1 MLIRSQTRVLIV
13 GLGKSGRSALRFC
26 QGLGAV
32 VSVSDAGAAE
42 AEKVNW
48 LAGRGVKYELGGHSR
63 DFFEAAE
70 VIIVSPGVPDL
81 PLLREARQRGA
92 AVIGELA
99 LAPDYLR
106 TPVMAVT
113 GTNGKTTVTTL
124 LGGLLRAAGRKVFV
138 GGNIGTPLTDYLS
151 GPQEADWVV
160 LEVSSFQLDMAGGF
174 RPRLGVILNIS
185 PDHLDRYKNLEDYAL
200 SKMSLL
206 RNQLAADSAV
216 LNADDPMICRL
227 LGENPPLVRRYYFGS
242 APGLEAVIEGGRI
255 RLTKGPAAA
264 DYHLPAALASAP
276 NPANAAA
283 AILSAGT
290 AGCGRADIGAGLEA
304 FQPLAHRLTP
314 VTEVNGVQYID
325 DSKATNIGAAAAAL
339 GSMERPVIL
348 IAGGLSKDGGYE
360 LLRPL
365 IRKRVKVML
374 LIGEARF
381 EMAAACR
388 GLCPVELHDSL
399 EGAVER
405 AAELSESG
413 DIVLLSPACASFDMF
428 RSYGERGEV
437 FQQAAR
443 KLAGKA
449 RDE

>member
-1 MLIRSQTRVLIV
+1 M
-13 GLGKSGRSALRFC
+13 
-26 QGLGAV
+26 
-32 VSVSDAGAAE
+32 SDAGAAE
-42 AEKVNW
+42 AEKAHW
-48 LAGRGVKYELGGHSR
+48 LAGQGVEYELGGHSR
-63 DFFEAAE
+63 EFFEAAE

-81 PLLREARQRGA
+81 PLLQAAGRRGA

-124 LGGLLRAAGRKVFV
+124 LADLLRAAGRKVFV

-151 GPQEADWVV
+151 GPQEADWAV

-185 PDHLDRYKNLEDYAL
+185 PDHLDRYKTMEDYAL

-206 RNQLAADSAV
+206 RNQLADDSAV

-227 LGENPPLVRRYYFGS
+227 LGENPPLAQRYYFGS

-255 RLTKGPAAA
+255 RLLKGLAAA
-264 DYHLPAALASAP
+264 DYQLPGALALAP

-283 AILSAGT
+283 AILSAAT
-290 AGCGRADIGAGLEA
+290 AGCGRADIAAGLEA

-314 VTEVNGVQYID
+314 VAEINGVQYID
-325 DSKATNIGAAAAAL
+325 DSKATNVGAAAAAL
-339 GSMERPVIL
+339 GSMECPVIL

-365 IRKRVKVML
+365 IRERVKAML

-388 GLCPVELHDSL
+388 GLCPLELHDSL
-399 EGAVER
+399 EGTVER
-405 AAELSESG
+405 AAELSVSG

-437 FQQAAR
+437 FQQAVR
-443 KLAGKA
+443 KLAGRA
-449 RDE
+449 LDD

>member
-32 VSVSDAGAAE
+32 VSVSDAGEAAAE
-42 AEKVNW
+42 KIHW
-48 LAGRGVKYELGGHSR
+48 LTGRGVKYELGGHSR

-70 VIIVSPGVPDL
+70 VIIVSPGVPGL
-81 PLLREARQRGA
+81 PLLREARQRGT

-124 LGGLLRAAGRKVFV
+124 LGELLRAAGRKVFV

-206 RNQLAADSAV
+206 RNQLADDSAV

-227 LGENPPLVRRYYFGS
+227 LEENPPLARRYYFGS
-242 APGLEAVIEGGRI
+242 APGLEAVIEDGRV
-255 RLTKGPAAA
+255 RLTKGLAVE
-264 DYHLPAALASAP
+264 DYQLPGTLASAP

-283 AILSAGT
+283 AILSAGR
-290 AGCGRADIGAGLEA
+290 AGCGREDIAAGLEA
-304 FQPLAHRLTP
+304 FQPLAHRLSP
-314 VTEVNGVQYID
+314 VVKINGVQYID
-325 DSKATNIGAAAAAL
+325 DSKATNVGAVAAAL
-339 GSMERPVIL
+339 ESMERPVIL
-348 IAGGLSKDGGYE
+348 IAGGRSKDGGYE

-365 IRKRVKVML
+365 IRERVKTML

-381 EMAAACR
+381 EMEAACR
-388 GLCPVELHDSL
+388 GLCSQELHESL

-405 AAELSESG
+405 AAELSEWG

-443 KLAGKA
+443 HLAGKTK
-449 RDE
+449 

>member
-1 MLIRSQTRVLIV
+1 MLIRPQTRVLIV

-32 VSVSDAGAAE
+32 VSVSDAGAAR
-42 AEKVNW
+42 AENAHW

-63 DFFEAAE
+63 NFFEAAE
-70 VIIVSPGVPDL
+70 VIIVSPGVPEI
-81 PLLREARQRGA
+81 PLLQEAGRRGA
-92 AVIGELA
+92 LVIGELA

-106 TPVMAVT
+106 TPVMAIT

-124 LGGLLRAAGRKVFV
+124 LGDLLRAAGRKVFV

-174 RPRLGVILNIS
+174 RPRLGIILNIS

-206 RNQLAADSAV
+206 RNQLAADSAI

-227 LGENPPLVRRYYFGS
+227 LGENPPLAQRYYFGTS
-242 APGLEAVIEGGRI
+242 PGLEAVIDGGRI
-255 RLTKGPAAA
+255 CLTKGPAAE
-264 DYHLPAALASAP
+264 DYQLPGTLTPAP

-290 AGCGRADIGAGLEA
+290 AGCGRADIAAGLKA
-304 FQPLAHRLTP
+304 FRPLAHRLTL
-314 VTEVNGVQYID
+314 VAEINGVQYID
-325 DSKATNIGAAAAAL
+325 DSKATNVGAAAAAL

-360 LLRPL
+360 LMRPL
-365 IRKRVKVML
+365 IRERVKAML

-388 GLCPVELHDSL
+388 GLCPLELHDSL

-437 FQQAAR
+437 FQKLVGR
-443 KLAGKA
+443 LAGKA
-449 RDE
+449 G